1 MKCYGLGYNQF
12 SGVYTLSQH
21 QDPRDERGRIVFPSV
36 ELLLKELPVR
46 VKKGKSIEMRV
57 AADFPLDVLDR
68 VRDVFSKGYRVN
80 YVHIDTSGNPRPSID
95 LIPDSE

>member
-12 SGVYTLSQH
+12 SGEYLLSPH
-21 QDPRDERGRIVFPSV
+21 QDPRDERGRVAFLSV
-36 ELLLKELPVR
+36 ESLLRELPVH

-57 AADFPLDVLDR
+57 AVDVPLDVLDK
-68 VRDVFSKGYRVN
+68 VKGVFSKGHHVH
-80 YVHIDTSGNPRPSID
+80 YVHLDEWGNPRPSID